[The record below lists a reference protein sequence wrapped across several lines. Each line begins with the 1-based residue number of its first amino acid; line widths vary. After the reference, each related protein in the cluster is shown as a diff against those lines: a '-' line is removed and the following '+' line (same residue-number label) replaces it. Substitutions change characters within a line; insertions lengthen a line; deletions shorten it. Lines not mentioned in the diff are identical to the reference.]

1 MDNKKMPK
9 NADIFGCEICNFKCS
24 KKSNYNKHIL
34 TAKHKMVTND
44 NINNSKK
51 INRLAC
57 CKCSKEFK
65 HRSGLSRHSKKCS
78 PKQEPTEETPI
89 ETSEETPI
97 ETSHP
102 PPMMPDMNVFIEL
115 LKQNQEFKELM
126 VEQSKQNQEL
136 QKQLIEA
143 TKASGSHIEN
153 QTNNNTTNNNNNN
166 QKFNLNFFLNDTCKD
181 AMNMS
186 DFIKNMDIN
195 FEDIENIGKNGYVT
209 GMTDMILSRIKNLDV
224 IKRPMHCTDLKRE
237 TMYIKDNNEWEKDT
251 PDNKKLHKMM
261 SIISKRNYST
271 IPLWR
276 DEHPECQNMQ
286 HPQCDFSVDM
296 LRNVLGDV
304 GEGQIKL
311 DNKVIKNLSKHILLD
326 KQ

>member
-1 MDNKKMPK
+1 MEKNKSQKIPT
-9 NADIFGCEICNFKCS
+9 IFECKKCNYNTSSRKD
-24 KKSNYNKHIL
+24 YNKHLL
-34 TAKHKMVTND
+34 TAKHQKEMNG
-44 NINNSKK
+44 NEWHSKIPTCEYCEK
-51 INRLAC
+51 T
-57 CKCSKEFK
+57 FK
-65 HRSGLSRHSKKCS
+65 TASGLWKHKRNCYQA
-78 PKQEPTEETPI
+78 QEYQEEPI
-89 ETSEETPI
+89 ETN
-97 ETSHP
+97 P
-102 PPMMPDMNVFIEL
+102 PPPIMPDMSVFIDI

-153 QTNNNTTNNNNNN
+153 QTNNNNTTNNN

-286 HPQCDFSVDM
+286 HPHCDFSVDM

-311 DNKVIKNLSKHILLD
+311 DNKVIKNISKHIIVD
-326 KQ
+326 K

>member
-1 MDNKKMPK
+1 MEKNKSQKIPT
-9 NADIFGCEICNFKCS
+9 IFECKKCNYNTSSRKD
-24 KKSNYNKHIL
+24 YNKHLL
-34 TAKHKMVTND
+34 TAKHQ
-44 NINNSKK
+44 
-51 INRLAC
+51 
-57 CKCSKEFK
+57 KEMN
-65 HRSGLSRHSKKCS
+65 GNERHSKIPTCEYCEKTFKTASGLWKHKRNCYQA
-78 PKQEPTEETPI
+78 QEYQEEPI
-89 ETSEETPI
+89 EILNISSDISVLTNT
-97 ETSHP
+97 
-102 PPMMPDMNVFIEL
+102 MMQLI
-115 LKQNQEFKELM
+115 KQNQEFKEIIIEL
-126 VEQSKQNQEL
+126 SKKDTTTN
-136 QKQLIEA
+136 
-143 TKASGSHIEN
+143 
-153 QTNNNTTNNNNNN
+153 NNNTTNNN
-166 QKFNLNFFLNDTCKD
+166 QKFNLNFFLNNTCKD

-186 DFIKNMDIN
+186 DFIENMDIN

-271 IPLWR
+271 IPQWR
-276 DEHPECQNMQ
+276 DEHPECQNMR
-286 HPQCDFSVDM
+286 HPHCDFSVDM

>member
-1 MDNKKMPK
+1 MTNIK
-9 NADIFGCEICNFKCS
+9 NAENADYLYCEKCNFKCF
-24 KKSNYNKHIL
+24 KKSNWNTHIHTRKHEIRTNTNKYEQEN
-34 TAKHKMVTND
+34 AEKMPLHN
-44 NINNSKK
+44 
-51 INRLAC
+51 
-57 CKCSKEFK
+57 KCYVCNCGKNFK
-65 HRSGLSRHSKKCS
+65 HASSLWNHKKKCRIIPADDINTIP
-78 PKQEPTEETPI
+78 PKNPFMNQ
-89 ETSEETPI
+89 SQ
-97 ETSHP
+97 
-102 PPMMPDMNVFIEL
+102 PDFVTTIMQLI
-115 LKQNQEFKELM
+115 KQNQDFKELL
-126 VEQSKQNQEL
+126 VEQNHTIVELSK
-136 QKQLIEA
+136 KD
-143 TKASGSHIEN
+143 TTT
-153 QTNNNTTNNNNNN
+153 TNNNTTNNNNNN

-326 KQ
+326 K

>member
-1 MDNKKMPK
+1 MTNIK
-9 NADIFGCEICNFKCS
+9 NAKNAGYFHCDKCNFSCS
-24 KKSNYNKHIL
+24 KKSDFDRHESTRKHQIRTNTNKYEQKN
-34 TAKHKMVTND
+34 AKKTLIHNK
-44 NINNSKK
+44 SYSCQCGKF
-51 INRLAC
+51 
-57 CKCSKEFK
+57 FK
-65 HRSGLSRHSKKCS
+65 HASSLWNHKKKCRII
-78 PKQEPTEETPI
+78 PADDINTI
-89 ETSEETPI
+89 
-97 ETSHP
+97 P
-102 PPMMPDMNVFIEL
+102 PENPFMNQSQPDFVTTMMQLI
-115 LKQNQEFKELM
+115 KQNQEFKEIIIEL
-126 VEQSKQNQEL
+126 SKKDTTIN
-136 QKQLIEA
+136 
-143 TKASGSHIEN
+143 N
-153 QTNNNTTNNNNNN
+153 NNNNTTNNNH
-166 QKFNLNFFLNDTCKD
+166 QKFNLNFFLNNTCKD

-186 DFIKNMDIN
+186 DFIDNMDIN

-209 GMTDMILSRIKNLDV
+209 GMTDMIMSRIKSLDV
-224 IKRPMHCTDLKRE
+224 TKRPMHCTDLKRE

-311 DNKVIKNLSKHILLD
+311 DNKVIKNISKHIIVD
-326 KQ
+326 K

>member
-1 MDNKKMPK
+1 MDNKKMLK

-24 KKSNYNKHIL
+24 KKSNYNKHLL
-34 TAKHKMVTND
+34 TTKHKMVTND

-65 HRSGLSRHSKKCS
+65 HRSGLSRHKQKCQYKNS
-78 PKQEPTEETPI
+78 LDSSDETGGD
-89 ETSEETPI
+89 
-97 ETSHP
+97 
-102 PPMMPDMNVFIEL
+102 PDMVNVMMQLI
-115 LKQNQEFKELM
+115 KQNQEFKEIIIEL
-126 VEQSKQNQEL
+126 SKKDTTTN
-136 QKQLIEA
+136 
-143 TKASGSHIEN
+143 
-153 QTNNNTTNNNNNN
+153 NNNTTNNN
-166 QKFNLNFFLNDTCKD
+166 QKFNLNFFLNNTCKD

-186 DFIKNMDIN
+186 DFIDNMDIN
-195 FEDIENIGKNGYVT
+195 FKDIENIGKNGYVI
-209 GMTDMILSRIKNLDV
+209 GMTDMIISRMKHLDV
-224 IKRPMHCTDLKRE
+224 TKRPVHCTDLKRE

-271 IPLWR
+271 IPQWR

-286 HPQCDFSVDM
+286 HPHCDFSVDM

-311 DNKVIKNLSKHILLD
+311 DNKVIKNLSKHIILD
-326 KQ
+326 K